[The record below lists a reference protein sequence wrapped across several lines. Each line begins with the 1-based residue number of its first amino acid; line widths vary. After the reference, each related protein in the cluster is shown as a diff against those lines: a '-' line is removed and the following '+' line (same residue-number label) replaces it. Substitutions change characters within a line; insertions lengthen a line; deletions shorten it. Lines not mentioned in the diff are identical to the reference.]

1 MSINVCIFG
10 VSGYTGSTLLKL
22 LNKHRHVNLIGVF
35 GDKTLGKKI
44 RALFPSL
51 QNLPNITVTN
61 YKKFNFKTTDLIFSC
76 IPHGKFQKEIFPKLE
91 YDNSIIDLSGDFR
104 IDDKK
109 EYEKYYKC
117 KHKSFSY
124 KKKFVYGLSEINR
137 KSIKSSKFIANP
149 GCYPTSV
156 LIPLIPLLKKKSLS
170 KQSL

>member
-61 YKKFNFKTTDLIFSC
+61 YKKFNFK
-76 IPHGKFQKEIFPKLE
+76 
-91 YDNSIIDLSGDFR
+91 N
-104 IDDKK
+104 
-109 EYEKYYKC
+109 
-117 KHKSFSY
+117 
-124 KKKFVYGLSEINR
+124 N
-137 KSIKSSKFIANP
+137 
-149 GCYPTSV
+149 
-156 LIPLIPLLKKKSLS
+156 
-170 KQSL
+170 